1 MQYINIWQTNVRMT
15 LKVTISNMLNIFG
28 LKRPSTKCAP
38 KDGDREDAYHIKQ
51 TANMQDQIIKKLI
64 VID

>member
-51 TANMQDQIIKKLI
+51 TENMHDQIIRNTL
-64 VID
+64 

>member
-28 LKRPSTKCAP
+28 LKRPYKTNIVQKEENR
-38 KDGDREDAYHIKQ
+38 GGGG
-51 TANMQDQIIKKLI
+51 IIKI
-64 VID
+64 WTT